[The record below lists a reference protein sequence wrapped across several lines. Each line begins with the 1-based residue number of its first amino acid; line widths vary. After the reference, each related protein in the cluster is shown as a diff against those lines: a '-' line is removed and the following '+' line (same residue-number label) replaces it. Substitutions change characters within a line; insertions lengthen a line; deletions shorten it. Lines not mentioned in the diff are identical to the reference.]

1 MNSQNIIDVL
11 NQIIDN
17 QDISVSAVARRMNK
31 TNQAL
36 NKQLNNSDMKVSTL
50 LEIINALHCDIT
62 ITITDRAT
70 RKEYTI

>member
-62 ITITDRAT
+62 ITITDRAI